1 MAISIIDSLDS
12 LVSMLDALENQP
24 TNPPSLYLDIEG
36 IALSR
41 HGSISIIQLF
51 HLPHNHIFLI
61 DIFVLQEAAF
71 STANRSGATL
81 RSILESALVPK
92 VFFDVRND
100 ADALYAHFSVSLQ
113 CVHDIQL
120 LELATR
126 SWPRDWLVGLGYCI
140 QKDARLQASEI
151 QLWKATKERG
161 KVLFAEDHGGS
172 YEIFNHRPII
182 PDIILYCAQDVEFLP
197 VLWDVYSH
205 RIGAKWL
212 RRVQEETTKRLLMSK
227 DATYD
232 PHGKDKV
239 LSPWASAVKN
249 GKKNKPKNT
258 GARETKKK
266 GKLAVRE
273 IEKMKPSAAEV
284 SAAKAAHRQAEK
296 QLVAGLTDRSLM
308 GNNEPRP
315 SLLIADLR
323 AGKVTPKTANAT
335 PAHSSPPTQL
345 PTRNSIAARG
355 KGTAKI
361 DIKKSSAT
369 KHLEWTCKICSRDM
383 LETQQTDHLAGK
395 PHLARLKQ
403 ASSAASTTPLQPTST
418 KGNSTKAASKNTE
431 KGQKAKARP
440 AAKPQPSN
448 SGKVG
453 AASTKRKNKA
463 PTVAT
468 SFPHFVARP
477 FMDWDFIENEQTE
490 YATSSAYDGYYYGG
504 DENYGLCDKDCGW
517 CGHCMD
523 SVDI

>member
-1 MAISIIDSLDS
+1 MPGRYPADTSNPSLKDHTMAISIIDSLDS
-12 LVSMLDALENQP
+12 LVFMLDALENQP
-24 TNPPSLYLDIEG
+24 TNPPSLYLDMEG

-51 HLPHNHIFLI
+51 HLRYNHTFLI
-61 DIFVLQEAAF
+61 DILVLQEAAF

-81 RSILESALVPK
+81 RSILESPLVPK

-113 CVHDIQL
+113 GVHDIQL

-126 SWPRDWLVGLGYCI
+126 SWPRDRLVGLRHCI
-140 QKDARLQASEI
+140 QTDARLQASEI

-161 KVLFAEDHGGS
+161 KALFAADHGGS
-172 YEIFNHRPII
+172 YEIFNHRPIT
-182 PDIILYCAQDVEFLP
+182 PDIILYCAQDVELLP
-197 VLWDVYSH
+197 ILWDVYSH

-212 RRVQEETTKRLLMSK
+212 RRVQKETEKRLLMSK

-239 LSPWASAVKN
+239 LSPWASAVEN
-249 GKKNKPKNT
+249 GKKNKPKKT
-258 GARETKKK
+258 SVKEAKKK

-273 IEKMKPSAAEV
+273 IEEMKPSAAEV
-284 SAAKAAHRQAEK
+284 SAAKAAHRRAEK
-296 QLVAGLTDRSLM
+296 QLVAGLMDRSLA
-308 GNNEPRP
+308 
-315 SLLIADLR
+315 I
-323 AGKVTPKTANAT
+323 PKTASAT
-335 PAHSSPPTQL
+335 PAHSSPPTEL
-345 PTRNSIAARG
+345 PIRSSIAALG
-355 KGTAKI
+355 KGTAKTGM
-361 DIKKSSAT
+361 KKSSAG
-369 KHLEWTCKICSRDM
+369 KHLEWTCEICSRNM

-418 KGNSTKAASKNTE
+418 KGNSIKKATKNTE
-431 KGQKAKARP
+431 IGQKAKVRP
-440 AAKPQPSN
+440 ATNPQPSN
-448 SGKVG
+448 SGKVA

-468 SFPHFVARP
+468 SFPHFIARP
-477 FMDWDFIENEQTE
+477 FMDWDFIDYEQTE
-490 YATSSAYDGYYYGG
+490 YANSSAYDGYYYGG

-523 SVDI
+523 DVDI